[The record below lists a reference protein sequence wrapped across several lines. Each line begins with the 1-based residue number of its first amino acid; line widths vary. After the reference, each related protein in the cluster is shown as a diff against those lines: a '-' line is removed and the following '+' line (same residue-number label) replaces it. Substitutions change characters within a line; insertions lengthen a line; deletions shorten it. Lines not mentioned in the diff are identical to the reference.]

1 MKNMK
6 KLLSLL
12 TVLFLLFAM
21 TGIHSIALG
30 YDTPQATYA
39 EDYIIVQ
46 FDRTL
51 PEVAI
56 NNQMLHYNLT
66 REEKLNNTG
75 LERIKINDNRSVQ
88 SLLAQLNNQPGIQF
102 AEPDYILTPTATPED
117 DTYYSLLWGLN
128 NVGQSVN
135 GTSGDGSTDID
146 APEAWQLTEGQSQVI
161 VAVIDTA
168 VDASHP
174 DLQNVVYLSKQFN
187 RGAAVYDHGTHVAGT
202 IAANDNA
209 IGVIGIAPN
218 IKIMSLSFLGQNG
231 GYTSDAIKAINFA
244 RDNGAHIINAS
255 WGGGGYST
263 ALKDAIESFGGPF
276 VAAAGNDGSNT
287 DGSPHYPSAYDS
299 PNIVSVAA
307 VDNRGGL
314 ASFSNFGYN
323 TVDVGAPGVNIAST
337 YPGGYAYM
345 SGTSM
350 ATPHVV
356 GVLAL
361 MKSYQFS
368 VDTPTL
374 IQTLLDSGK
383 PLAALNGVTQ
393 TGKIVN
399 AYNALLA
406 LSTPPTDTTP
416 PLLLNTTPPNNTQNV
431 SLTPSVAVTFDEA
444 IGVYAPNT
452 ITINGT
458 PTTFS
463 ISGTTV
469 NIDLPFALNYSSAYT
484 VEVPASTF
492 ADLASNPYTSAI
504 SFTFETMAEP
514 APVTTFNIV
523 SSSPFEGETNVSRSA
538 SITLS
543 TDAAFNAVDVSKII
557 LLDSKNNAISIT
569 VIQNNATTLTLDPAG
584 KLGRNAN
591 YTLQVGEGALTG
603 DGTASTSFTLHFRT
617 ASK

>member
-12 TVLFLLFAM
+12 TALFLLIAM

>member
-66 REEKLNNTG
+66 RDEKLNNTG

-88 SLLAQLNNQPGIQF
+88 SLLAQLNNQPGIEF

-161 VAVIDTA
+161 VAIIDTA
-168 VDASHP
+168 VDTSHP

-209 IGVIGIAPN
+209 MGVIGIAPN

-345 SGTSM
+345 NGTSM

-383 PLAALNGVTQ
+383 PLASLNGVTQ

-406 LSTPPTDTTP
+406 LSTPPMDTTP

-444 IGVYAPNT
+444 ISVYTPNT

-463 ISGTTV
+463 INGSTV
-469 NIDLPFALNYSSAYT
+469 NIDLPFALNYSTAYT

-504 SFTFETMAEP
+504 SFSFETMAEP
-514 APVTTFNIV
+514 APVTAFNIV
-523 SSSPFEGETNVSRSA
+523 NSSPYEGETNVSRSA
-538 SITLS
+538 NITLY
-543 TDAAFNAVDVSKII
+543 TDAAFNAVDALKII
-557 LLDSKNNAISIT
+557 LLDSKNNAISFT
-569 VIQNNATTLTLDPAG
+569 VIQNNATTLTLEPAG